1 MAKLRREHVM
11 IAREMIARDASIRD
25 VAGKL
30 GVDESTLRY
39 RLKRPLE
46 APDGRRDRGTAL
58 DGWDTVV
65 TAVLER
71 FGDARVLEGGTA
83 RCPTRVVFDVLVRE
97 FGFQGSYQAVR
108 RHLHRRYGAAPV
120 QAIRRVETPAG
131 VQAQHDWFEWEGVLA
146 DERCTLYGLI
156 GTLSFSRATF
166 VWVSRTMT
174 QLAWQTG
181 HLALFQRYGGVPL
194 WVRHD
199 NLKAAVARGAGPT
212 AVFNQT
218 FARFAGTC
226 GFSLD
231 PCRAATGS
239 DKGKVERGVRT
250 DRSAFADLFL
260 RPWESEAVLQAALD
274 GRAADLHERRRCPAT
289 GTTVAEALL
298 VERPLLLPVPVV
310 HEPFDVVVARRV
322 SRDCLVS
329 FEGRRYS
336 VPFAWVHR
344 LVEVRGTAQAVVI
357 LGEGAELAR
366 HPRGTARRLVLEPAH
381 YDGPSTPTVVRP
393 TPLGARA
400 KRQLAGLTGGSL
412 PSPAA
417 VVRPLSAYV
426 ALVEEARR

>member
-30 GVDESTLRY
+30 DVDESTLRY
-39 RLKRPLE
+39 RLKRPLD

-58 DGWDTVV
+58 DGWAAVV

-71 FGDARVLEGGTA
+71 FGDPRGLAGGTA
-83 RCPTRVVFDVLVRE
+83 HCPTRTVFDVLMRE
-97 FGFQGSYQAVR
+97 FGFTGSYQAVR
-108 RHLHRRYGAAPV
+108 RHLQRTYGPRPV

-131 VQAQHDWFEWEGVLA
+131 VQAQHDWFEWEGVVA
-146 DERCTLYGLI
+146 DERCTVFGLI
-156 GTLSFSRATF
+156 GALSFSRATF
-166 VWVSRTMT
+166 VWASRTMA

-199 NLKAAVARGAGPT
+199 NLKTAVAHGAGST

-218 FARFAGTC
+218 FARFAGAC
-226 GFSLD
+226 GFGLD
-231 PCRAATGS
+231 PCRPATGS

-260 RPWESEAVLQAALD
+260 RRWESEATLQVALD
-274 GRAADLHERRRCPAT
+274 TRAAELHERRRCPAT
-289 GTTVAEALL
+289 GTSVAEALL
-298 VERPLLLPVPVV
+298 IERPLLLPVPAM

-336 VPFAWVHR
+336 VPFAWVDR

-357 LGEGAELAR
+357 LGEGGELAR

-381 YDGPSTPTVVRP
+381 YDGASTPTVLRP

-400 KRQLAGLTGGSL
+400 RLQLAGVGL

-417 VVRPLSAYV
+417 VARPLSAYV